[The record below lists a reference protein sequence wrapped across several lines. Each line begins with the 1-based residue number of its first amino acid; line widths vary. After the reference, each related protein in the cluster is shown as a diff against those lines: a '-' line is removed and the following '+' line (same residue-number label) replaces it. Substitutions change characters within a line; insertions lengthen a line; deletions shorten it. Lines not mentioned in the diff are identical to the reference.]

1 MKQAKL
7 EFARIYQ
14 EALVSHLAKGLH
26 ADSQSALGLGA
37 RALVSGLQTLDLAK
51 LHEATLVKQ
60 LLPAC
65 APRRR
70 AALIRRAGIFFA
82 AAITP
87 VENAAGGARQAA
99 AQLKKFVES
108 LSRRTVELAAANLE
122 LSDEIAQRKAA
133 VQALRMSERHY
144 ASLLRKSARLQA
156 QSKGLAR
163 QILSAHEDERKRI
176 SRELHDV
183 IGQALTG
190 INIRLEGLRR
200 KTSQKTAS
208 LGRGIEQTCK
218 LVEQSVK
225 VIHQFARELRP
236 AALDELGLIPALRA
250 HLKAFT
256 ERTGVRARL
265 TAFSGLERLDI
276 SRRTVLYRVAQ
287 EALSNVARH
296 AGATRVDLSIER
308 LPAGLRMK
316 IQDDGAS
323 FDVERALDG
332 RGSKRLGLLGMRER
346 VEMVGGDFSI
356 ESAKGKGTTVLARL
370 RLRPSARKRLG
381 FVDRPPGRK

>member
-1 MKQAKL
+1 M
-7 EFARIYQ
+7 RTRNPP
-14 EALVSHLAKGLH
+14 LAW
-26 ADSQSALGLGA
+26 A

-200 KTSQKTAS
+200 KTSQNTAS

-332 RGSKRLGLLGMRER
+332 RGSNRLGLLGMRER